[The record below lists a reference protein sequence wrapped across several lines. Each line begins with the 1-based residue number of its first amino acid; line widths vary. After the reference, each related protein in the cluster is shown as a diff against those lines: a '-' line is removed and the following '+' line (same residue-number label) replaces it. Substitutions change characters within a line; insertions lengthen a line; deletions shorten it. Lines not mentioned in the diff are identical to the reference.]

1 MNNQD
6 KIINS
11 TEGIFLIDAG
21 AGTGKTYTL
30 VKRYLKILEKGFKPE
45 NILLVTF
52 TVKAANEMKIR
63 VRSEAENSGI
73 INKIGLQNF
82 IDAPIMTFH
91 SFCNKVLKM
100 HGRNAPLLLGMREN
114 IPANFRLIEEQYYEE
129 KLFGRFYNQFAK
141 RSGKNFDEI
150 IKSVGGNPLVI
161 FKAIKKLSSKG
172 IFPGRK
178 NFADKDLARLKGDYE
193 KFSELF
199 DKINMEEIGARGV
212 KQNDLYKNLDAK
224 IKSNAYIDLP
234 ETDEIFMGKGGNPN
248 LKDKIFYDDS
258 QEKLIKFINDIY
270 FSYTEFLLKRNLL
283 NFDFMVM
290 FAYLLLKNDANVR
303 ASNRFD
309 YIMIDEFQDTDEI
322 QLKLMM
328 LLAKENKK
336 GSANLCGVG
345 DWKQGI
351 YGFRNAAID
360 NIISF
365 EKKLADYIS
374 ELNEDTQRINYPGDD
389 VERVMLDI
397 NYRSSREILD
407 VSYHTLFTKGT
418 EKEEINIQFVEEFF
432 PKPLE
437 NAKEFEGR
445 TEIKFYT
452 AEDRKAERKIIL
464 DKIKELVSEENYLN
478 GKYYI
483 VEFDENG
490 KINSKRKIDFKDIC
504 ILSRDKSFGL
514 ELQREAFRN
523 NIPMNYEGG
532 LEIFSTQHGILI
544 LAWLKL
550 LLRENDTSAWVP
562 VLEAERFTH
571 RQIYKIVRG
580 EAKDKEFKFTH
591 EKIPAEILEFLELIK
606 SKESILQQAEA
617 VLQRYDLT
625 DEIGNRLIT
634 IIARLM
640 SSDFISLNELVKTIE
655 DSARLE
661 YDIELIN
668 TEDSVSVMTIH
679 KSKGLEFPVVILAN
693 CNRKIFPSTK
703 GESDSIIYDD
713 ILGLRNKKIFGERN
727 GYKYVFNNWRTDLSL
742 CVTKKSEYDE
752 ERRLLYV
759 ASTRAK
765 QYLYFTASRPSQ
777 FFTGLAEA
785 GKIDSIDN
793 FAYEGAL
800 PLPKENIRR
809 NNSITLKSSFGM
821 PQNPAEILPTAEA
834 EIRFR
839 KLAKRLAN
847 GINILAELEGEPAEV
862 KNFIMRLDELLYEV
876 KQGAKQVITDAEFH
890 LPTKNGLNSFIIE
903 LFISYEDRIEIII
916 FGDETADIDIKRL
929 ELYKQAVGKI
939 HKIKH
944 VSGRIFHIF

>member
-30 VKRYLKILEKGFKPE
+30 VKRYLKILEKGLKPE

-52 TVKAANEMKIR
+52 TKKATDEMKIR
-63 VRSEAENSGI
+63 VRNEAENSGMTV
-73 INKIGLQNF
+73 KIGLQNF

-91 SFCNKVLKM
+91 SFCNKILKM
-100 HGRNAPLLLGMREN
+100 HGRNAPAFLGMREN
-114 IPANFRLIEEQYYEE
+114 VSANFRLMEEKNYEE
-129 KLFGRFYNQFAK
+129 KIFVKFYNQFVK
-141 RSGKNFDEI
+141 RAGKNYDEI
-150 IKSVGGNPLVI
+150 IKSVMGNPSVI

-172 IFPGRK
+172 IFPGK
-178 NFADKDLARLKGDYE
+178 NNFVGKDLQRLKGDYE

-199 DKINMEEIGARGV
+199 DSMNAEEIGARGA
-212 KQNDLYKNLDAK
+212 KQNDLHKNINEK
-224 IKSNAYIDLP
+224 IKANAYIDLP
-234 ETDEIFMGKGGNPN
+234 IIDDIFMGKGANPD
-248 LKDKIFYDDS
+248 LKNKIFYDDS

-270 FSYTEFLLKRNLL
+270 FSYIEFLLKRNLL

-303 ASNRFD
+303 AANRFE

-322 QLKLMM
+322 QFKLMM
-328 LLAKENKK
+328 LLAKENKS

-351 YGFRNAAID
+351 YGFRNATID

-365 EKKLADYIS
+365 EEKLAQYIE
-374 ELNEDTQRINYPGDD
+374 ELNEDTQRINYNAEG
-389 VERVMLDI
+389 VGRIMLDV

-418 EKEEINIQFVEEFF
+418 EKEEIDVQMAEKLF
-432 PKPLE
+432 PKPLA
-437 NAKEFEGR
+437 NAKDFDKK

-452 AEDRKAERKIIL
+452 GEDKKAERKIIL
-464 DKIKELVSEENYLN
+464 DKIKELVKDE
-478 GKYYI
+478 KYFI
-483 VEFDENG
+483 VEFDEKG
-490 KINSKRKIDFKDIC
+490 KINSKRKIEFKDIC

-514 ELQREAFRN
+514 ELQREAIKNF
-523 NIPMNYEGG
+523 IPMNYEGG

-550 LLRENDTSAWVP
+550 LLWTNDTSAWVP
-562 VLEAERFTH
+562 ILEAENYSH
-571 RQIYKIVRG
+571 NQIYKIVRG
-580 EAKDKEFKFTH
+580 EKRVEGEEYKFSY
-591 EKIPAEILEFLELIK
+591 EKIPIEILKFLESIK
-606 SKESILQQAEA
+606 SKESVLLQAEA
-617 VLQRYDLT
+617 VLKKYNLT

-634 IIARLM
+634 IISQLM
-640 SSDFISLNELVKTIE
+640 SADFISLNELVKTIE

-693 CNRKIFPSTK
+693 CNQKIFPSTK
-703 GESDSIIYDD
+703 GESDSIIFDD
-713 ILGLRNKKIFGERN
+713 VLGLRNKKVFGEQN
-727 GYKYVFNNWRTDLSL
+727 GYKYVFNNWKTDLSL
-742 CVTKKSEYDE
+742 GVTKKSEYDE
-752 ERRLLYV
+752 ERRLFYV

-785 GKIDSIDN
+785 NVITPIED
-793 FAYEGAL
+793 FTYEGEVKISE
-800 PLPKENIRR
+800 KENKNRSKIVLRSKFEEIENEFERTEANEIETAFRR
-809 NNSITLKSSFGM
+809 Y
-821 PQNPAEILPTAEA
+821 
-834 EIRFR
+834 
-839 KLAKRLAN
+839 AKRLAS
-847 GINILAELEGEPAEV
+847 GINILPEIENESDEM
-862 KNFIMRLDELLYEV
+862 KSHIMRFDEMLFEI
-876 KQGAKQVITDAEFH
+876 KKEAIEIITDVEFH
-890 LPTKNGLNSFIIE
+890 LPGKNGTHSGIVE
-903 LFISYEDRIEIII
+903 LLIFYDDRMEVII
-916 FGDETADIDIKRL
+916 FGDEVKDLKKL
-929 ELYKQAVGKI
+929 EFYKSAMGKI
-939 HKIKH
+939 HKVKQ
-944 VSGRIFHIF
+944 VGGRIFQIR